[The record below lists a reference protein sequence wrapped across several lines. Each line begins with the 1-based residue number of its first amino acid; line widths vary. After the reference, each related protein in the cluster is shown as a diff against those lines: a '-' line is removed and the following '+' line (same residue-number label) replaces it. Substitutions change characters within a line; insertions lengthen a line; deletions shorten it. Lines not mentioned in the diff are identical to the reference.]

1 MDITPEMSKAGSDM
15 AALLYDVTI
24 DKSLCNVDT
33 TVLIN
38 GVPKQFRVIV
48 KDYLAEKI
56 SSEDA
61 IYLAMENAK

>member
-15 AALLYDVTI
+15 AALLYDVTV
-24 DKSLCNVDT
+24 DKCLSNNI
-33 TVLIN
+33 TVE
-38 GVPKQFRVIV
+38 VPEQFRVIV

-56 SSEDA
+56 SSTDA

>member
-15 AALLYDVTI
+15 AALLYDVTV
-24 DKSLCNVDT
+24 DKCLSNNI
-33 TVLIN
+33 TVE
-38 GVPKQFRVIV
+38 VPKQFRVIV